1 MKETTWY
8 PFSTYTSVASL
19 DSSHQYNYAC
29 NDVKE
34 SSNSQLFFIG
44 KKWEID
50 VPNFALLF
58 YVNLKFCSFFV
69 LIGVIS

>member
-1 MKETTWY
+1 MK
-8 PFSTYTSVASL
+8 
-19 DSSHQYNYAC
+19 N
-29 NDVKE
+29 N
-34 SSNSQLFFIG
+34 
-44 KKWEID
+44 WEID